1 MKIIKDAGINPG
13 QAKRVAGK
21 VRFPWTRTVDGKG
34 ALDMDSREVRQ
45 CLIGRRVFL
54 VAACSLSLS
63 ATSAAQPAWKP
74 ERTVEIVVGS
84 AAGGGNDTTA
94 RNLLRIWQ
102 GNKWLENATVV
113 NKVGGGGS
121 LAYAYIHQAPGDGHR
136 IAIARTGLLTNH
148 IRGLSPINYTD
159 MTPIAMVADD
169 PMALTVRAD
178 SPIRS
183 VGDLVARWR
192 SDPQSLTTSLGS
204 SSGSTTHFLVA
215 LVARSAGVN
224 PARLKVIN
232 PGGAATSVTQLLG
245 GHIDMVSLAAGNTV
259 AHHKAGTLRMIG
271 VAADKRLPALPEVP
285 TIREQ
290 GIDVVQGGWTLI
302 VGASGL
308 TAAQTAYWEGLLERT
323 VNHPE
328 WKKALEADNSVWLF
342 MKSQPTREFLRKE
355 YETDRGLLVE
365 LGMVK

>member
-1 MKIIKDAGINPG
+1 MGSDN
-13 QAKRVAGK
+13 V
-21 VRFPWTRTVDGKG
+21 
-34 ALDMDSREVRQ
+34 MQ
-45 CLIGRRVFL
+45 CLIRRCAL
-54 VAACSLSLS
+54 LL
-63 ATSAAQPAWKP
+63 ATCGWMFAVPCAAQPAWKP

-102 GNKWLENATVV
+102 ENKWLENATVV
-113 NKVGGGGS
+113 NRVGGGGS
-121 LAYAYIHQAPGDGHR
+121 LAYIYTNQVPGDGHR

-183 VGDLVARWR
+183 VGDLATRWR
-192 SDPQSLTTSLGS
+192 ADPQSLTTSLGS

-259 AHHKAGTLRMIG
+259 AHHKSGTLRMIG
-271 VAADKRLPALPEVP
+271 VASDRRLSSLPDVP

-290 GIDVVQGGWTLI
+290 GVDVVQGGWTLI

-308 TAAQTAYWEGLLERT
+308 TAAQLAYWEGLLERT

-328 WKKALEADNSVWLF
+328 WKKAIEADSSVWLF

-365 LGMVK
+365 LGMAK